1 MTTLPV
7 QMTDRWASRSEPG
20 PGQGIVYWH
29 MLMNDHPQVVS
40 LATKAQQ
47 RLAPFTGLHMT
58 PLERLHMTTMIAG
71 PSHDFSDDQ
80 LHRMSGGKFFMRLVE
95 QENPLLLLSIKTF
108 L

>member
-7 QMTDRWASRSEPG
+7 QMIDRWASRSEPG
-20 PGQGIVYWH
+20 PGQGTVYWH

-58 PLERLHMTTMIAG
+58 PWNGCT
-71 PSHDFSDDQ
+71 
-80 LHRMSGGKFFMRLVE
+80 
-95 QENPLLLLSIKTF
+95 
-108 L
+108 